1 MKYLLMIHSSET
13 DDGKATPADLQSL
26 MQAYGAY
33 TEALNK
39 AGVLLGSNRLRPT
52 TDATSVRVRGG
63 KTEVLNGP
71 YAETREQLGGYYLID
86 VPDLDAALSWAARCP
101 TSSYGTIE
109 LRPIWEMQAEQAGQP
124 RYVR

>member
-1 MKYLLMIHSSET
+1 MKYLLSIYASEIEE
-13 DDGKATPADLQSL
+13 DKMSPEDAGKL

-33 TEALNK
+33 TEALIK
-39 AGVLLGSNRLRPT
+39 AGALQAGERLRPS

-71 YAETREQLGGYYLID
+71 YAETREQLGGYYVIE
-86 VPDLDAALSWAARCP
+86 VADLDAALAWAARCP

-109 LRPIWEMQAEQAGQP
+109 VRPIWEM
-124 RYVR
+124 

>member
-1 MKYLLMIHSSET
+1 MKYLLTIYASEAAESKMPPEEV
-13 DDGKATPADLQSL
+13 GKT

-33 TEALNK
+33 TDALIK
-39 AGVLLGSNRLRPT
+39 AGVMQGAERLRPS
-52 TDATSVRVRGG
+52 TDATSVRVRAG

-101 TSSYGTIE
+101 SSSYGTIE
-109 LRPIWEMQAEQAGQP
+109 VRPIWEM
-124 RYVR
+124 